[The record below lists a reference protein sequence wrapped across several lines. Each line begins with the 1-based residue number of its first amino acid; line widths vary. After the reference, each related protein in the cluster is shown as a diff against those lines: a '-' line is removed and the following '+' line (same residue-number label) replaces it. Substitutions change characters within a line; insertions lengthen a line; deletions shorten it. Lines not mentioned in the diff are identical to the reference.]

1 MNRKKADAASKPSFS
16 ISDLLLKATISMP
29 VFMTS
34 ILFYTGNLILN
45 KSLAFLSGENQ
56 NHLCDEPISETSS
69 GKKTKP
75 VPAVSTDLKE
85 PVGVRPFGPKIY
97 IRK

>member
-1 MNRKKADAASKPSFS
+1 MNHKKVNAASKTTFS

-34 ILFYTGNLILN
+34 ILFYTGTLIIN
-45 KSLAFLSGENQ
+45 RYLAFFSGENQ
-56 NHLCDEPISETSS
+56 NPSCDEQISESSSS
-69 GKKTKP
+69 GKTKQ
-75 VPAVSTDLKE
+75 VPAASADLKKTI
-85 PVGVRPFGPKIY
+85 GVRPYGPKIY